1 MLYLDK
7 DYIERV
13 TKFNDA
19 ITRKEKCGDLLD
31 SIQEIAEII
40 IMEMPLRYQ
49 DAWVEKM
56 VKRGL
61 VKSEMLYTP
70 EED

>member
-1 MLYLDK
+1 MSRS
-7 DYIERV
+7 E
-13 TKFNDA
+13 
-19 ITRKEKCGDLLD
+19 LLD

-49 DAWVEKM
+49 DKWVQKM
-56 VKRGL
+56 YARGL
-61 VKSEMLYTP
+61 VKTEMRYTP

>member
-49 DAWVEKM
+49 DKWVQKM
-56 VKRGL
+56 YAQGL
-61 VKSEMLYTP
+61 VKTEMRYTP

>member
-1 MLYLDK
+1 MSRT
-7 DYIERV
+7 E
-13 TKFNDA
+13 
-19 ITRKEKCGDLLD
+19 LLD
-31 SIQEIAEII
+31 SLQEIAEII

-49 DAWVEKM
+49 DKWVEKM
-56 VKRGL
+56 MQRGL